1 MVNKDTFN
9 KAAVANAGYPAYT
22 VISEEK
28 MIKAMERVS
37 RLINLNNVDLV
48 EKGRDLWYESESHVQ
63 FFFRTLPKQKIQE
76 MRDEVLHL
84 LYLLS
89 LVIVTI
95 EEQD

>member
-48 EKGRDLWYESESHVQ
+48 EKGGTYGTSRKVMFNFSSGH
-63 FFFRTLPKQKIQE
+63 
-76 MRDEVLHL
+76 
-84 LYLLS
+84 YLS
-89 LVIVTI
+89 KRSRK
-95 EEQD
+95 